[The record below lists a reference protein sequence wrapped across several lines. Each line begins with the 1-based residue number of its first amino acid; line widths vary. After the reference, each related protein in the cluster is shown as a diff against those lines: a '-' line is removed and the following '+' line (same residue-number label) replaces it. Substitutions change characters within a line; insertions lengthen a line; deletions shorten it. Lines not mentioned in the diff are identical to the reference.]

1 MKTDKVEKGR
11 AQLISFLKDCEIHDF
26 TNKKLLEIGFR
37 NGNFMNECVKA
48 GLTTTGIDINREYYE
63 AAKTRFPFLDI
74 KWYDGSVFP
83 VPADSFD
90 YVVSFQV
97 LEHVSSIEHIL
108 TECIRV
114 LKPGGIMYHVC
125 PNYRSFYE
133 GHFKVIWLPFL
144 NKTLGRIYLKLLRR
158 YKDSYELL
166 NLVNPKFLSKLLKEK
181 HEFLTVLSLGHREFA
196 ANFNKDQI
204 AKVKQPVLRAG
215 LRAVSV
221 APLLRPLFIWI
232 ALRANFYYPIK
243 IISRKRRSSERE
255 PSEFSAE

>member
-1 MKTDKVEKGR
+1 MKADKAKKSR
-11 AQLISFLKDCEIHDF
+11 AQLTSFLKDCEIYDF
-26 TNKKLLEIGFR
+26 TNKRLLEIGFR
-37 NGNFMNECVKA
+37 NGYFMNECVKA
-48 GLTTTGIDINREYYE
+48 GLIPTGIDINREYYE
-63 AAKTRFPFLDI
+63 STKEQFPFLDI
-74 KWYDGSVFP
+74 KWYDGSAFP
-83 VPADSFD
+83 VLADSFD

-144 NKTLGRIYLKLLRR
+144 NKTLGRIYLKLLGK
-158 YKDSYELL
+158 YKDSYESL
-166 NLVNPKFLSKLLKEK
+166 NHVNPKSLSKLLKGK
-181 HEFLTVLSLGHREFA
+181 HKFLTVLSLGHREFA

-221 APLLRPLFIWI
+221 APFLRPLFIWTV
-232 ALRANFYYPIK
+232 LLTNFYYPIK
-243 IISRKRRSSERE
+243 IISRKKGASERE
-255 PSEFSAE
+255 PSE